1 MVFDPG
7 HEARVHKRI
16 SYWKSG
22 IRLLGYVI
30 LPFSV
35 PVGAFV
41 LFLSEMVGIAEEV
54 WGA

>member
-1 MVFDPG
+1 MTKSDL
-7 HEARVHKRI
+7 HKRI

-35 PVGAFV
+35 ALGAFV
-41 LFLSEMVGIAEEV
+41 LFLSEMVGVAEEV